1 MKRVVITGMG
11 TITALGKDVDT
22 FWNNIKAGNCGI
34 SKVEKFDTEEYTCKV
49 AAEIKDFDP
58 AEFMD
63 KRAAKRM
70 DRFTQ
75 FAVAATKQ
83 ALEMSG
89 VTVAEEDENR
99 IGVILGS
106 GIGGIETFEQ
116 QCNVLRDK
124 GPGRVSPFFIPM
136 QIPNMAAGQIAIE
149 YGLKGINHVVV
160 SACASGTDAIG
171 EAFRNIKHGYSD
183 IIVTGG
189 AEAPIT
195 PLSFAGFC
203 SMKAMSTTE
212 DPSRASIPFDQER
225 NGFVMGEGAG
235 ILVLEELEH
244 AKARGA
250 NIIAE
255 VTGYG
260 ATDDAYH
267 ITAPADGGEGAARAM
282 RLAIE
287 ESGIEPEKVD
297 YVNAHG
303 TSTEYNDKFETMAI
317 KTAFGSH
324 AYELAVSSTKS
335 MTGHLLGAAGGV
347 EAIITALA
355 LHEGFLPPTIGLQ
368 NPSEDLD
375 LDYVQGKGREQQIT
389 HALSNTLGF
398 GGHNA
403 VIALKRYEG

>member
-22 FWNNIKAGNCGI
+22 LWNNIKAGKCGI
-34 SKVEKFDTEEYTCKV
+34 SKVEKFDTAEYTCKV
-49 AAEIKDFDP
+49 AAEIKDFDA

-83 ALEMSG
+83 AMEMSG
-89 VTVAEEDENR
+89 IKVAEEDENR

-149 YGLKGINHVVV
+149 YGIKGVNHVVV
-160 SACASGTDAIG
+160 SACASGTDAVG

-183 IIVTGG
+183 VVITGG

-195 PLSFAGFC
+195 PLAFAGFC

-212 DPSRASIPFDQER
+212 DPSRASIPFSEER

-267 ITAPADGGEGAARAM
+267 ITAPAEGGEGAARAM

-287 ESGIEPEKVD
+287 ESGIAPEAVD

-317 KTAFGSH
+317 KNVFGDG
-324 AYELAVSSTKS
+324 AYKLAVSSTKS
-335 MTGHLLGAAGGV
+335 MTGHLLGAAGGI

-355 LHEGFLPPTIGLQ
+355 LRDGFVPATIGLQ
-368 NPSEDLD
+368 NQSEDLD
-375 LDYVQGKGREQQIT
+375 LDYVPNKGREQKISY
-389 HALSNTLGF
+389 ALSNTLGF

>member
-22 FWNNIKAGNCGI
+22 LWNNIKAGNCGI
-34 SKVEKFDTEEYTCKV
+34 SKVEKFDTEGYTCKV

-75 FAVAATKQ
+75 FAVAAAKQ
-83 ALEMSG
+83 AVEMSG
-89 VTVAEEDENR
+89 VKVDEEDENR

-149 YGLKGINHVVV
+149 YGIKGVNHVVV
-160 SACASGTDAIG
+160 SACASGTDAVG

-183 IIVTGG
+183 VVITGG

-212 DPSRASIPFDQER
+212 DPSRASIPFSEER

-282 RLAIE
+282 KLAIE
-287 ESGIEPEKVD
+287 ESGIEPEAVD

-317 KTAFGSH
+317 KTVFGSN
-324 AYELAVSSTKS
+324 AYNLAVSSTKS

-355 LHEGFLPPTIGLQ
+355 LRDGFLPPTIGLQ

-375 LDYVQGKGREQQIT
+375 LDYVPNHGREQEMVY
-389 HALSNTLGF
+389 ALSNTLGF

>member
-11 TITALGKDVDT
+11 VITALGKDVDT
-22 FWNNIKAGNCGI
+22 LWNNVRAGKCGI
-34 SKVEKFDTEEYTCKV
+34 TKLQKFDTEGYTCKV
-49 AAEIKDFDP
+49 AAEITDFDP

-83 ALEMSG
+83 AVEMAG
-89 VTVAEEDENR
+89 IRFADMDANR
-99 IGVILGS
+99 AGVILGS

-136 QIPNMAAGQIAIE
+136 QIPNMAAGQVAIE
-149 YGLKGINHVVV
+149 FGIKGVNHVVV
-160 SACASGTDAIG
+160 SACASGTDAVG

-183 IIVTGG
+183 VVVTGG
-189 AEAPIT
+189 TEAPIT

-203 SMKAMSTTE
+203 SMKAMSTAE
-212 DPSRASIPFDQER
+212 DPSRASIPFDR
-225 NGFVMGEGAG
+225 DRSGFVMGEGAG
-235 ILVLEELEH
+235 VLILEELEH

-282 RLAIE
+282 RLAVE
-287 ESGIEPEKVD
+287 ESGIAPEAVD
-297 YVNAHG
+297 YINAHG
-303 TSTEYNDKFETMAI
+303 TSTDYNDKFETMAI
-317 KTAFGSH
+317 KDVFGSH

-355 LHEGFLPPTIGLQ
+355 LRDGFLPPTVGLQ
-368 NPSEDLD
+368 NPSDDLD
-375 LDYVQGKGREQQIT
+375 LDYVPQVGREQHIT

-403 VIALKRYEG
+403 VVALKRYEG

>member
-11 TITALGKDVDT
+11 VITALGKDVDT
-22 FWNNIKAGNCGI
+22 LWNNVRAGKCGI
-34 SKVEKFDTEEYTCKV
+34 TKLQKFDTEGYSCKV
-49 AAEIKDFDP
+49 AAEITDFDP

-83 ALEMSG
+83 AVEMAG
-89 VTVAEEDENR
+89 IRFADMDVNR
-99 IGVILGS
+99 AGVILGS

-136 QIPNMAAGQIAIE
+136 QIPNMAAGQVAIE
-149 YGLKGINHVVV
+149 FGIKGVNHVVV
-160 SACASGTDAIG
+160 SACASGTDAVG

-183 IIVTGG
+183 VVVTGG
-189 AEAPIT
+189 TEAPIT

-203 SMKAMSTTE
+203 SMKAMSTAE
-212 DPSRASIPFDQER
+212 DPSRASIPFDR
-225 NGFVMGEGAG
+225 DRSGFVMGEGAG
-235 ILVLEELEH
+235 VLILEELEH

-250 NIIAE
+250 HIIAE

-282 RLAIE
+282 KLAVE
-287 ESGIEPEKVD
+287 ESGIAPEAVD
-297 YVNAHG
+297 YINAHG
-303 TSTEYNDKFETMAI
+303 TSTDYNDKFETMAI
-317 KTAFGSH
+317 KNVFGSH

-347 EAIITALA
+347 EAILTALA
-355 LHEGFLPPTIGLQ
+355 LRDGFLPPTVGLQ
-368 NPSEDLD
+368 NPSDDLD
-375 LDYVQGKGREQQIT
+375 LDYVPQEGREKHIT

-403 VIALKRYEG
+403 VVALKRYDG